1 MFEFIIPNPTD
12 TMKQR
17 AKFYKT
23 FLQVAF
29 VACTMSITD
38 NYITIEC
45 MKRDYRAVEKY
56 VKKIKEI

>member
-17 AKFYKT
+17 AEFYKS
-23 FLQVAF
+23 FLQMAF
-29 VACTMSITD
+29 VALTVSITD
-38 NYITIEC
+38 NYINIEC